1 MSLVSGDLT
10 VAGHE
15 FEWNGNWTL
24 LGRVGVFRR
33 VLLRLLRAVVAADG
47 DLLATDLDLDS
58 AIVDVPVAHGTFLR
72 VFHKLTF
79 QFEFKYRRELQGRR
93 GRF

>member
-1 MSLVSGDLT
+1 MSGDSK

-15 FEWNGNWTL
+15 SEWNGNWTL
-24 LGRVGVFRR
+24 LGRVCVFRR
-33 VLLRLLRAVVAADG
+33 VLLRLLRAVVTADG
-47 DLLATDLDLDS
+47 DLLAADLDLDS
-58 AIVDVPVAHGTFLR
+58 AIVDVPVAHGTLLG

-79 QFEFKYRRELQGRR
+79 QFEFKSRRDLQGRR